1 MPFNANRLGK
11 GLFASMT
18 RLTHNAKR
26 FRLSDSA
33 PLRVTAEVVD
43 KDGDTALRSLC
54 QNDNVTLEMIELY
67 LKHAPRAAEL
77 VNKHGSTA
85 IYYLCKNN
93 KKIFLHYIEKIF

>member
-1 MPFNANRLGK
+1 MPSNELHTLCKSSEPTPAKLTEILSREPKLGEE
-11 GLFASMT
+11 T
-18 RLTHNAKR
+18 DE
-26 FRLSDSA
+26 DSN
-33 PLRVTAEVVD
+33 TAFHI
-43 KDGDTALRSLC
+43 LC
-54 QNDNVTLEMIELY
+54 YKTNITLEMIELY